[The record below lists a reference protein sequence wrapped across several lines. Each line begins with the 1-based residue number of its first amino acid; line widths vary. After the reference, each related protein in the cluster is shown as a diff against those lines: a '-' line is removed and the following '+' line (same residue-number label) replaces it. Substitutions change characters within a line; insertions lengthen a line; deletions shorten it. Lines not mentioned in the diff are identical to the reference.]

1 MSQNKVI
8 FKRCIVIFS
17 LFITASSPQ
26 LMRQND
32 LDLYSNAKW
41 VWDYGD
47 VNNSIQ
53 YTEYPTIPP
62 KTDVDLP
69 EICLPYDPPMPNF
82 NAPGKRISEAKC
94 DEYIWLLKKRHE
106 STERHK
112 KCEEELDRIAPNR
125 TQSAALIGGIDAGLG
140 EYPHMVKSSLQLY
153 IFLIFL

>member
-32 LDLYSNAKW
+32 LDLY
-41 VWDYGD
+41 
-47 VNNSIQ
+47 NSIQ